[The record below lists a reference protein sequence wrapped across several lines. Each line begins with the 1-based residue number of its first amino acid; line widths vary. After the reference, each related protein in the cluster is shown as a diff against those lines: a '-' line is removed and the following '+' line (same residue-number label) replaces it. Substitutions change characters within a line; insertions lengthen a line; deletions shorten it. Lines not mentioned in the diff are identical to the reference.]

1 MELLE
6 QSETE
11 VKVRLANNEEGYLPV
26 SCLKLPPPASH
37 KQDHDQGRKTT
48 RQVSEF
54 MFLVVLFSQ
63 HLNLRKVCRATL
75 LLCPVQPVGPTL
87 QERVR
92 DDCYSRL
99 PHSVKLIVAQ

>member
-37 KQDHDQGRKTT
+37 KQDQDQGRKTT
-48 RQVSEF
+48 PKVSEF
-54 MFLVVLFSQ
+54 SFLVVLFSQ
-63 HLNLRKVCRATL
+63 
-75 LLCPVQPVGPTL
+75 QP
-87 QERVR
+87 
-92 DDCYSRL
+92 
-99 PHSVKLIVAQ
+99 